1 MRGLNRGERR
11 REERSRHGE
20 DAVGREAEARACAE
34 ENGGRAI
41 QVDGSWAV
49 MGGCFEDVDIAGMT
63 EAALR
68 DLVRMLRAQEAL
80 AAGGVP

>member
-1 MRGLNRGERR
+1 MNGLNRAERR

-20 DAVGREAEARACAE
+20 DAAGREAEARADAE

-49 MGGCFEDVDIAGMT
+49 MGGAGIAGMT
-63 EAALR
+63 AAALR
-68 DLVRMLRAQEAL
+68 DLVRMLRAQET
-80 AAGGVP
+80 